1 MNFFK
6 KVRDE
11 ARRKKE
17 LIERKEVY
25 YSDIKNKIIEYIDMD
40 QVEQNIVICQW
51 WADQSSII
59 CKANNWSARD
69 SDKSRYFVACVASV
83 SARGRRE
90 KLGRALFLLP
100 F

>member
-51 WADQSSII
+51 
-59 CKANNWSARD
+59 
-69 SDKSRYFVACVASV
+69 
-83 SARGRRE
+83 
-90 KLGRALFLLP
+90 
-100 F
+100 